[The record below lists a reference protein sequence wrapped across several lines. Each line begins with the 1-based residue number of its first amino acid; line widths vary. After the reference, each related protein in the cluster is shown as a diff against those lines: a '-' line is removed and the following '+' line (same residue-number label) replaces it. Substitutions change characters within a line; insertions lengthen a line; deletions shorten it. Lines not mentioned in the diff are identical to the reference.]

1 MMEARETVRVQVSV
15 SSIRVTTPVPPCGL
29 LPGLTPERTLLHT
42 PSPPAMALCVPRMPP
57 TSLCVSFRPPPCS
70 GMRATPGP
78 WTSSCQWVQST
89 SRLSCTTRPT
99 ATCAGSWARTGAC
112 SSPKPQ
118 QSQGRLSARC
128 ALVLL
133 GLQAVQQQYPSSS
146 NLVSTQTCECLAFVM
161 VTCMHRVTSFS
172 NGASQALAVNSPN
185 MPSRAVPCHATLP
198 CCAVLCAASAQVGV
212 TCNFNDVHN
221 SRVEVRPDRA
231 YLKQQLKAVEAR
243 VLAIQEKKR
252 KLDQRMSLLTTGLKV
267 WDA

>member
-146 NLVSTQTCECLAFVM
+146 NLVSTQACECLAFVM

-185 MPSRAVPCHATLP
+185 MPCRAVPCHAAML
-198 CCAVLCAASAQVGV
+198 CCAVCCIGAGWCDVQLQRRAQLAGGGAARPRLPQAAAQGGGGARAGHTGEEAKAGPAHVSA
-212 TCNFNDVHN
+212 HN
-221 SRVEVRPDRA
+221 RT
-231 YLKQQLKAVEAR
+231 Q
-243 VLAIQEKKR
+243 
-252 KLDQRMSLLTTGLKV
+252 GL